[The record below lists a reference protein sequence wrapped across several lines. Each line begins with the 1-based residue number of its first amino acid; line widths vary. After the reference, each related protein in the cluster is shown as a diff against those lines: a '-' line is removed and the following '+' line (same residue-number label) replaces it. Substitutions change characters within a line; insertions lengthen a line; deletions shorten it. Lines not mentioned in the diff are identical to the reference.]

1 MGSRSYRSRLRAEGA
16 AATRA
21 AILAAAEELFV
32 CHGYTGVTVA
42 QIADAAQVAVQTV
55 YASAGGKA
63 DMLRELL
70 LPAVSDP
77 HVEIAQRAIAATDD
91 PREVIDITARGTR
104 VAHELHWPT
113 LAAVIPQCPSEPAAA
128 AALEEATADYVKA
141 LAAIVERLGQ
151 LSALRAELD
160 HPRAVDLLWFHLGQD
175 AWFSLVGHRRW
186 SFDDAEE
193 WLSAAAKRAL
203 LKEPGG

>member
-1 MGSRSYRSRLRAEGA
+1 MGSRSYRSRRRTEAA
-16 AATRA
+16 AATRG

-32 CHGYTGVTVA
+32 SRGYSCVTVA

-70 LPAVSDP
+70 LPAVNDP
-77 HVEIAQRAIAATDD
+77 HVEITQRAIAATDN
-91 PREVIDITARGTR
+91 PREVIDITARGAR
-104 VAHELHWPT
+104 EAHEVHWST

-128 AALEEATADYVKA
+128 AALDAASAEYVKA
-141 LAAIVERLGQ
+141 LGAIVERLDQ
-151 LSALRAELD
+151 LGALHADLNQR
-160 HPRAVDLLWFHLGQD
+160 RAVDLLWFHLGQD
-175 AWFSLVGHRRW
+175 AWFSLVAHRRW

-193 WLSAAAKRAL
+193 WLTAAAKRAL
-203 LKEPGG
+203 LKDPGD

>member
-1 MGSRSYRSRLRAEGA
+1 MGSRSYRSRRRTEAA

-32 CHGYTGVTVA
+32 SRGYSCVTVA

-70 LPAVSDP
+70 LPAVNDP
-77 HVEIAQRAIAATDD
+77 HVEITQRAIAATDD

-104 VAHELHWPT
+104 EAHEVHWST

-128 AALEEATADYVKA
+128 AALDAASAEYVKA
-141 LAAIVERLGQ
+141 LGAIVERLDQ
-151 LSALRAELD
+151 LGALRADLD
-160 HPRAVDLLWFHLGQD
+160 QRRAVDLLWFHLGQD
-175 AWFSLVGHRRW
+175 AWFSLVAHRRW

-193 WLSAAAKRAL
+193 WLTAAAKRAL
-203 LKEPGG
+203 LKDPGD

>member
-1 MGSRSYRSRLRAEGA
+1 MGSRSYRSRRRTEAA
-16 AATRA
+16 AATRG

-32 CHGYTGVTVA
+32 SRGYSCVTVA

-70 LPAVSDP
+70 LPAVNDP
-77 HVEIAQRAIAATDD
+77 HVEITQRAIAATDD

-104 VAHELHWPT
+104 EAHEVHWST

-128 AALEEATADYVKA
+128 AALDAASAEYVKA
-141 LAAIVERLGQ
+141 LGTIVERLDQ
-151 LSALRAELD
+151 LGALRADLD
-160 HPRAVDLLWFHLGQD
+160 HRRAVDLLWFHLGQD
-175 AWFSLVGHRRW
+175 AWFSLVAHRRW

-193 WLSAAAKRAL
+193 WLTAAAKRAL
-203 LKEPGG
+203 LKDPGD

>member
-1 MGSRSYRSRLRAEGA
+1 MGSRSYRSRRRTEAA
-16 AATRA
+16 AATRG

-32 CHGYTGVTVA
+32 SRGYSCVTVA

-70 LPAVSDP
+70 LPAVNDP
-77 HVEIAQRAIAATDD
+77 HVEITQRAIAATDD

-104 VAHELHWPT
+104 EAHEVHWST

-128 AALEEATADYVKA
+128 AALDAASAEYVKA
-141 LAAIVERLGQ
+141 LGTIVERLDQ
-151 LSALRAELD
+151 LGALRADLD
-160 HPRAVDLLWFHLGQD
+160 QRRAVDLLWFHLGQD
-175 AWFSLVGHRRW
+175 AWFSLVAHRRW

-193 WLSAAAKRAL
+193 WLTAAAKRAL
-203 LKEPGG
+203 LKDPGD